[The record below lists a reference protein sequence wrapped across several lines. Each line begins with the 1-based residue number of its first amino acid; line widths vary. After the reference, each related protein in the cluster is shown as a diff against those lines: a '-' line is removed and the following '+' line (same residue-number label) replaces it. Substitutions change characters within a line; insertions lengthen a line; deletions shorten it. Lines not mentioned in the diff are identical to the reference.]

1 MPFGIEKVNTD
12 ALESQESTLETI
24 DRLFDVYT
32 PGIVFGEPVKVGD
45 TTVITAAEVHVG
57 MGVGF
62 GSGSG
67 EGEEGEGGGGGG
79 GGGGAS
85 TGRPIAAIVIDKNGA
100 RVEPIVDV
108 TKIVLAFFT
117 TIGALF
123 MLWRSMRKKA
133 GRG

>member
-12 ALESQESTLETI
+12 QLASQEDTLETI
-24 DRLFDVYT
+24 DRLFDVYS

-62 GSGSG
+62 GSGQDD
-67 EGEEGEGGGGGG
+67 EGEGGGGGG
-79 GGGGAS
+79 GGGAS
-85 TGRPIAAIVIDKNGA
+85 AGRPIAAIIIDKNGA
-100 RVEPIVDV
+100 HVEPIVDV
-108 TKIVLAFFT
+108 TKVVLAFFT

-123 MLWRSMRKKA
+123 MLWRAMGKKA
-133 GRG
+133 RRG